1 MRSNTPDSE
10 KYIPDLYFTVNQMKA
25 TNETIWVRNWCRNR
39 IDLLNTI
46 KDYKHRKEATEKTAK
61 FFTHVMIIKA
71 HKQFNELIRN
81 KKIPYSF
88 IDWSQIKATDV
99 YPQSDSSDNAR
110 SPSKKSK
117 SVKTAKNKKTR
128 KTP

>member
-1 MRSNTPDSE
+1 MISNTPDSE

-25 TNETIWVRNWCRNR
+25 TGEIIWVRNWCKNR

-46 KDYKHRKEATEKTAK
+46 KDYKHRKEATARTAK

-81 KKIPYSF
+81 KKIPPSF

-99 YPQSDSSDNAR
+99 YRESGPKSTRSSVRNSDSSRNAKG
-110 SPSKKSK
+110 KKSK
-117 SVKTAKNKKTR
+117 KK
-128 KTP
+128 P

>member
-1 MRSNTPDSE
+1 MISNTPDSE

-25 TNETIWVRNWCRNR
+25 TGEIIWVRNWCRNR

-46 KDYKHRKEATEKTAK
+46 KDYKHRKEATTRTAK

-81 KKIPYSF
+81 KKIPPSF

-99 YPQSDSSDNAR
+99 YQKSDSKSAGSSN
-110 SPSKKSK
+110 KKSK
-117 SVKTAKNKKTR
+117 SVKTAKNKKIR

>member
-1 MRSNTPDSE
+1 MISNTPDSE

-25 TNETIWVRNWCRNR
+25 TGEIIWVRNWCRNR

-46 KDYKHRKEATEKTAK
+46 KDYKHRKEATARTAK

-81 KKIPYSF
+81 KKIPPSF

-99 YPQSDSSDNAR
+99 YRNPDSKNAG
-110 SPSKKSK
+110 SSNKKSK

>member
-1 MRSNTPDSE
+1 MISNTPDSE

-25 TNETIWVRNWCRNR
+25 TGEIIWVRNWCRNR

-46 KDYKHRKEATEKTAK
+46 KDYKHRKEATARTAK

-81 KKIPYSF
+81 KKIPPSF

-99 YPQSDSSDNAR
+99 YR
-110 SPSKKSK
+110 SPDSKNDGLSNKKSK